1 MSAPK
6 RPRLQPS
13 PPLATCDRIDR
24 IGVTLERGKR
34 LSHSSRRL
42 GEIQRIGVG
51 SSYVSDGSVLS
62 RADMVPSPDNY

>member
-1 MSAPK
+1 
-6 RPRLQPS
+6 
-13 PPLATCDRIDR
+13 
-24 IGVTLERGKR
+24 VTLERGKR